1 MAEDVVPG
9 LLEDIQS
16 RFRTNMNKSQ
26 PLQRV
31 RQRMEAGT
39 ATLRDVHTYTENVGH
54 ALSDAMRGALTPDK
68 LPDGRMWYNIAD
80 RTLGPMVRQSYD
92 MSNQVATEILEARD
106 RAEGLGLNAVTADY
120 PENRVSGLVR
130 KAADAADAGEDW
142 ARWFGEPVV
151 NLVESLADSFMK
163 ANADFREK
171 LGMSPRIRRDSYAR
185 CCDWCAGLDGVYDYK
200 DAPREV
206 YARHE
211 FCRCEVTFENGNMRQ
226 NVWTKERWTA
236 DRDELD
242 RRREYGLTDE
252 RERGRLRTNI
262 QFFAE
267 KGLTNQTVPQLRSG
281 IRSFQ
286 SRIEEHKEYI
296 RNPKNHVPNW
306 DSLSEAEKRGNIKHW
321 NKEIRNFEE
330 SIQNRLNE
338 IERRAKK

>member
-9 LLEDIQS
+9 LLEDIQN

-39 ATLRDVHTYTENVGH
+39 ATLRDVHTYTENVGFS
-54 ALSDAMRGALTPDK
+54 LSDALRGALTPDK

-120 PENRVSGLVR
+120 PEDRVSGLVR

-185 CCDWCAGLDGVYDYK
+185 CCDWCADLDGVYDYK
-200 DAPREV
+200 DAPKEV

-211 FCRCEVTFENGNMRQ
+211 FCRCVVTFENGRMRQ
-226 NVWTKERWTA
+226 DVWSRQSWKA
-236 DRDELD
+236 DRQTLED
-242 RRREYGLTDE
+242 RAAYG
-252 RERGRLRTNI
+252 
-262 QFFAE
+262 
-267 KGLTNQTVPQLRSG
+267 V
-281 IRSFQ
+281 
-286 SRIEEHKEYI
+286 
-296 RNPKNHVPNW
+296 
-306 DSLSEAEKRGNIKHW
+306 EAERPTPEQIAARVDRLARDREAARLTALGVARDKARRVVRGG
-321 NKEIRNFEE
+321 
-330 SIQNRLNE
+330 
-338 IERRAKK
+338 